1 MAMTRMQLKMAK
13 LQAQHAAGRLH
24 RPHRARLQR
33 WLEPVRK
40 AFKEMRT
47 GEMLAVKG
55 YPVTSL
61 HTGDDLARID
71 HCINGFV
78 AMIERLD
85 TGLDISPL
93 RKVSTKLENG
103 VLLTVQEIDACF
115 ALLNASETALLRF
128 SRGHLADVA
137 KIEQINIEFE
147 RMGLKEAA

>member
-13 LQAQHAAGRLH
+13 LQARHAAGRLH

-71 HCINGFV
+71 HCISGFV
-78 AMIERLD
+78 ALINRVMPDFNTESL
-85 TGLDISPL
+85 T
-93 RKVSTKLENG
+93 KMAKKLETG
-103 VLLTVQEIDACF
+103 ILLEEKEIDACD
-115 ALLNASETALLRF
+115 ALLDEIEERMIKMKLGDLIDAAMT
-128 SRGHLADVA
+128 
-137 KIEQINIEFE
+137 EQIKISFE
-147 RMGLKEAA
+147 LMGAV